1 MSLTIRIATLL
12 ATATF
17 ALLVL
22 AFNLAANAAMPIAIL
37 AIIAVVVQG
46 MLLQR
51 TLQPLG
57 AEPQH
62 LINLAEQ
69 LARGEVG
76 HQPQVIALAGSLQ
89 DRLQQIGSQ
98 LGSLAQNLRQVSDE
112 HTRGDIDAAL
122 DTRQPGLYGDMAQ
135 GINALVASHIEV
147 KKKAMACVRS
157 IADGDLKAPLEQ
169 FPGKKAFINDNIETL
184 RRNISGLMSEMRHM
198 SDEHDKGDIDVAI
211 DASRFPGS
219 YAEIAQGINSMVAGH
234 ISVKKKAMA
243 CVQAFAEGD
252 LSASLE
258 QFPGKKAFIND
269 TIETLRGNLT
279 GLMSEMR
286 HMSDEHDKGDID
298 VVIDAARFAGSY
310 AEIAQGINA
319 MVAGHISVK
328 KKAMACVKAF
338 GEGDLSAP
346 LEQFPGKKAFINDT
360 IETLRANVQAL
371 IEDTQML
378 SQAAQHGQLDT
389 RADASRHQGDFRR
402 IVDGINSTLEAII
415 VPLNEAMQVI
425 AGLAEGDLTRTMHGQ
440 FQGHLHDLQH
450 SLNSTVE
457 KLSDIIGQ
465 VHLSTS
471 TLSGAAEEI
480 SATAQTLSHAASS
493 QAASVEETS
502 AAMEQMSASIAQ
514 NTENAKVTD
523 GMAGKASCEASEGGQ
538 AVRDTVAAMKT
549 IAEKIG
555 IVDDIAYQTNLLALN
570 AAIEAAR
577 AGEHGK
583 GFAVVA
589 AEVRKLAERSQVAAQ
604 EIGEVAKNSVALA
617 ERAGTLLDE
626 IVPSI
631 AKTSDLVQEIAAA
644 SEEQSSG
651 VNQISTAMNQLSDLT
666 QQNASASEELAA
678 TAEEMSGQAEQLQQ
692 LMDFFRLGGAD
703 RAAGPARSKTQ
714 QRSNS
719 KLRAPREE
727 EESAAPSMAAGLP
740 AGYVRFQE

>member
-1 MSLTIRIATLL
+1 MNLATRIAALVATALIALTLL
-12 ATATF
+12 ALPALNAYLALGI
-17 ALLVL
+17 ALLAGAAL
-22 AFNLAANAAMPIAIL
+22 AF
-37 AIIAVVVQG
+37 QG
-46 MLLQR
+46 WQLNRALQ
-51 TLQPLG
+51 LQLG
-57 AEPQH
+57 GEPRALH
-62 LINLAEQ
+62 DLAEQ
-69 LARGEVG
+69 LAQGELPRTS
-76 HQPQVIALAGSLQ
+76 QPQAARGSL
-89 DRLQQIGSQ
+89 LHSQQQTGEQ
-98 LGSLAQNLRQVSDE
+98 LAALLAELSRVTDE
-112 HTRGDIDAAL
+112 HARGDIDAVL
-122 DTRQPGLYGDMAQ
+122 DSQQPGVYREIAVA
-135 GINALVASHIEV
+135 INALVASHIDV
-147 KKKAMACVRS
+147 KKKAMACVRA
-157 IADGDLKAPLEQ
+157 IAEGDLRAPLEQ
-169 FPGKKAFINDNIETL
+169 FPGKKAFINDTIETL
-184 RRNISGLMSEMRHM
+184 RRNLTGLMSEMRHM
-198 SDEHDKGDIDVAI
+198 SDEHDKGDIDVVI
-211 DASRFPGS
+211 DASRFAGS
-219 YAEIAQGINSMVAGH
+219 YAEIAQGINAMVAGH

-604 EIGEVAKNSVALA
+604 EISEVAKSSVSLA
-617 ERAGTLLDE
+617 EQAGNLLDQML
-626 IVPSI
+626 PSI
-631 AKTSDLVQEIAAA
+631 AKTSDLVQEITAA
-644 SEEQSSG
+644 SEEQSTG
-651 VNQISTAMNQLSDLT
+651 VNQITSAMTQLSDIT
-666 QQNASASEELAA
+666 QQNAAASEELAA
-678 TAEEMSGQAEQLQQ
+678 TAEEMNGQSVQLQQ
-692 LMDFFRLGGAD
+692 LMQFFHLASRASAGVTTLG
-703 RAAGPARSKTQ
+703 RP
-714 QRSNS
+714 
-719 KLRAPREE
+719 L
-727 EESAAPSMAAGLP
+727 SAAPARAAVVADDEESGF
-740 AGYVRFQE
+740 VRYGS

>member
-1 MSLTIRIATLL
+1 
-12 ATATF
+12 
-17 ALLVL
+17 
-22 AFNLAANAAMPIAIL
+22 
-37 AIIAVVVQG
+37 
-46 MLLQR
+46 
-51 TLQPLG
+51 
-57 AEPQH
+57 
-62 LINLAEQ
+62 
-69 LARGEVG
+69 
-76 HQPQVIALAGSLQ
+76 
-89 DRLQQIGSQ
+89 
-98 LGSLAQNLRQVSDE
+98 
-112 HTRGDIDAAL
+112 
-122 DTRQPGLYGDMAQ
+122 
-135 GINALVASHIEV
+135 
-147 KKKAMACVRS
+147 
-157 IADGDLKAPLEQ
+157 
-169 FPGKKAFINDNIETL
+169 
-184 RRNISGLMSEMRHM
+184 
-198 SDEHDKGDIDVAI
+198 
-211 DASRFPGS
+211 
-219 YAEIAQGINSMVAGH
+219 
-234 ISVKKKAMA
+234 
-243 CVQAFAEGD
+243 
-252 LSASLE
+252 
-258 QFPGKKAFIND
+258 
-269 TIETLRGNLT
+269 
-279 GLMSEMR
+279 
-286 HMSDEHDKGDID
+286 
-298 VVIDAARFAGSY
+298 ARFTGSY

-328 KKAMACVKAF
+328 KKAMACIKAF

-465 VHLSTS
+465 VHLSTA

-604 EIGEVAKNSVALA
+604 EISEVAKSSVSLA
-617 ERAGTLLDE
+617 EQAGNLLDQML
-626 IVPSI
+626 PSI
-631 AKTSDLVQEIAAA
+631 AKTSDLVQEITAA
-644 SEEQSSG
+644 SEEQSTG
-651 VNQISTAMNQLSDLT
+651 VNQITSAMTQLSDIT
-666 QQNASASEELAA
+666 QQNAAASEELAA
-678 TAEEMSGQAEQLQQ
+678 TAEEMNGQSVQLQQ
-692 LMDFFRLGGAD
+692 LMQFFHLASRASAGVTTLGRPLSAALT
-703 RAAGPARSKTQ
+703 RAAVVADD
-714 QRSNS
+714 
-719 KLRAPREE
+719 
-727 EESAAPSMAAGLP
+727 EESGF
-740 AGYVRFQE
+740 VRYGS

>member
-1 MSLTIRIATLL
+1 MNLATRIAALVATALIALTLL
-12 ATATF
+12 ALPALNAYLALGI
-17 ALLVL
+17 ALLAGAAL
-22 AFNLAANAAMPIAIL
+22 AF
-37 AIIAVVVQG
+37 QG
-46 MLLQR
+46 WQLNRALQ
-51 TLQPLG
+51 LQLG
-57 AEPQH
+57 GEPRALH
-62 LINLAEQ
+62 DLAEQ
-69 LARGEVG
+69 LAQGELPRTN
-76 HQPQVIALAGSLQ
+76 QPQAARGSL
-89 DRLQQIGSQ
+89 LHSQQQTGEQ
-98 LGSLAQNLRQVSDE
+98 LAALLTELSRVTDE
-112 HTRGDIDAAL
+112 HARGDIDAVL
-122 DTRQPGLYGDMAQ
+122 DSQRPGVYREIAVA
-135 GINALVASHIEV
+135 INALVASHIDV
-147 KKKAMACVRS
+147 KKKAMTCVR
-157 IADGDLKAPLEQ
+157 
-169 FPGKKAFINDNIETL
+169 
-184 RRNISGLMSEMRHM
+184 
-198 SDEHDKGDIDVAI
+198 AI
-211 DASRFPGS
+211 
-219 YAEIAQGINSMVAGH
+219 
-234 ISVKKKAMA
+234 
-243 CVQAFAEGD
+243 AEGD
-252 LSASLE
+252 LRAPLE

-269 TIETLRGNLT
+269 TIETLRRNLT

-298 VVIDAARFAGSY
+298 VVIDAARFTGSY

-328 KKAMACVKAF
+328 KKAMACIKAF

-465 VHLSTS
+465 VHLSTA

-604 EIGEVAKNSVALA
+604 EISEVAKSSVSLA
-617 ERAGTLLDE
+617 EQAGNLLDQML
-626 IVPSI
+626 PSI
-631 AKTSDLVQEIAAA
+631 AKTSDLVQEITAA
-644 SEEQSSG
+644 SEEQSTG
-651 VNQISTAMNQLSDLT
+651 VNQITSAMTQLSDIT
-666 QQNASASEELAA
+666 QQNAAASEELAA
-678 TAEEMSGQAEQLQQ
+678 TAEEMNGQSVQLQQ
-692 LMDFFRLGGAD
+692 LMQFFHLASRASAGVTTLGRPLSAALT
-703 RAAGPARSKTQ
+703 RAAVVADD
-714 QRSNS
+714 
-719 KLRAPREE
+719 
-727 EESAAPSMAAGLP
+727 EESGF
-740 AGYVRFQE
+740 VRYGS